1 MSAHGESINSVN
13 PPMQHLCQC
22 NANLPL
28 WNNSREN
35 PPRERQIFQK
45 IPPVLLH
52 CLPQHQGHIP
62 APCRPECVIKTTTN
76 SQTIDKILWNALC
89 VLQVTATCRKKSFGL
104 SRRLGQ
110 RSEVMREVRVL
121 TGSQRSSDP
130 RIVPSSPWLI
140 STHTKQE
147 LSVWFSLDTEA
158 QTQCL

>member
-1 MSAHGESINSVN
+1 MWREYKHSVN
-13 PPMQHLCQC
+13 PPMLQLYQC

-35 PPRERQIFQK
+35 PPREPQIFQRN
-45 IPPVLLH
+45 PLVLLH

-62 APCRPECVIKTTTN
+62 APCRPEYVIKKHTN
-76 SQTIDKILWNALC
+76 SQTIDKMLLNALC
-89 VLQVTATCRKKSFGL
+89 VLQMTATCRKKSFGL

-147 LSVWFSLDTEA
+147 LSVWFSLDTET
-158 QTQCL
+158 QTPCL

>member
-1 MSAHGESINSVN
+1 MWREYKHSVN
-13 PPMQHLCQC
+13 PPMLQLCQF
-22 NANLPL
+22 NTNLPL

-35 PPRERQIFQK
+35 LPREPQIFPK
-45 IPPVLLH
+45 IPLVLLH

-62 APCRPECVIKTTTN
+62 APCRPEYVIQKLIVKQQTNAQCVF
-76 SQTIDKILWNALC
+76 QM
-89 VLQVTATCRKKSFGL
+89 TATCRKKSFGL

-147 LSVWFSLDTEA
+147 LSVWFSLDTET
-158 QTQCL
+158 QTPSL